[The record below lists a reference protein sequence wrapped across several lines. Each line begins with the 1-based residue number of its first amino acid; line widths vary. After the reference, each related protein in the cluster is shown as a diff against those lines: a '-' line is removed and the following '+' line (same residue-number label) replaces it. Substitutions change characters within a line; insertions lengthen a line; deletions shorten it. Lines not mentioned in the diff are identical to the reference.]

1 MKNNIFKMFLLTAIL
16 AFSSCETFD
25 LDQLND
31 PSALDNNQSDPVYVF
46 NYVQLTLPDFVYSAN
61 AFTQRVTRQMAMTG
75 GNTYNNAFAPVNS
88 DNNWTTGYLM
98 LNAIKSMEPKAIEN
112 DYKYI
117 LGASKV
123 MRCYILMTMVDV
135 YGNIP
140 YSEALQ
146 GNANLT
152 PKYDDSKEVYAGI
165 YSELNQAIEL
175 LAGSDPSEA
184 RDLYYGNDKGIGS
197 SQRWVTLA
205 NTLKLKMMNNARLVE
220 TVGSYNVKDEMR
232 TLIQNNDLIDSD
244 DEDFAFQYATSRVN
258 PNSRHPLYNDQ
269 YELGGGQYIANYF
282 MWAVSR
288 EKNRGQDFDPRERFY
303 FFKQAG
309 ISSSTTNSTNLPCK
323 SLGKPVHYEDS
334 QYSSF
339 FVGATVK
346 ATYCT
351 SDNLTFTNPYLGRDH
366 GDNSGI
372 PSDDDIRTVAGIY
385 PIGGEIGDP
394 INVNSSTNFGLTG
407 ELGKG
412 IMPMVLSSYVHFIKA
427 EIKLMHDI
435 GPNTALEELE
445 AGIRASIRKT
455 TTFIPMPS
463 DATQFL
469 PTEAKI
475 TTYVNFI
482 KTNYNSE
489 GNTTARKLEL
499 IIKEYY
505 IAAWGNGI
513 EPYNAYRRTGYPSNF
528 QPTLEENPGDFYQ
541 TAYYAGASVNN
552 NPNAPSNNR
561 TKRVFWDTANL
572 ELH

>member
-1 MKNNIFKMFLLTAIL
+1 MFLLTAVL
-16 AFSSCETFD
+16 CLSSCETFD
-25 LDQLND
+25 LDQLNN
-31 PSALDNNQSDPVYVF
+31 PSTLDNNQSDPIYVF

-61 AFTQRVTRQMAMTG
+61 TFTQRITRQMAMTG

-112 DYKYI
+112 NYTFV
-117 LGASKV
+117 LGASKI
-123 MRCYILMTMVDV
+123 MRCYILMTMADV
-135 YGNIP
+135 YGDIP

-152 PKYDDSKEVYAGI
+152 PRYDNSADVYAGV
-165 YSELNQAIEL
+165 YNELNEAIGI
-175 LAGSDPSEA
+175 LADADPTNGA
-184 RDLYYGNDKGIGS
+184 PRDLYYGNDKGVGNAANWI
-197 SQRWVTLA
+197 TLA
-205 NTLKLKMMNNARLVE
+205 NTLKLKMLNNSRQL
-220 TVGSYNVKDEMR
+220 TTLGSYNITNEIT
-232 TLIQNNDLIDSD
+232 TLIGNNDLIDTPA
-244 DEDFAFQYATSRVN
+244 EDFAFKYGTTRVN

-303 FFKQAG
+303 FFKQAPVVG
-309 ISSSTTNSTNLPCK
+309 SSTNAANLPCK
-323 SLGKPVHYEDS
+323 SLAKPTHYEDS
-334 QYSSF
+334 RYASF
-339 FVGATVK
+339 YAPATIK

-351 SDNLTFTNPYLGRDH
+351 SDNLTFTNAYLGRDH

-385 PIGGEIGDP
+385 PIGGEIGSP
-394 INVNSSTNFGLTG
+394 INVNSNTNFGLTG
-407 ELGKG
+407 ELGRG
-412 IMPMVLSSYVHFIKA
+412 IMPMILSSYVHFIKA
-427 EIKLMHDI
+427 EIKLTLNI
-435 GPNTALEELE
+435 GGVSAEDELK
-445 AGIRASIRKT
+445 AGILASIDKT

-463 DATQFL
+463 DAAPFL
-469 PTEAKI
+469 PTATKI
-475 TTYVNFI
+475 QAYVDFVLGV
-482 KTNYNSE
+482 YNGD
-489 GNTTARKLEL
+489 GNTDAKRLEL

-528 QPTLEENPGDFYQ
+528 QPTLEENAGEFYN

-561 TKRVFWDTANL
+561 SKKVFWDVANL
-572 ELH
+572 PLH